1 MKRISKHRSLQDEH
15 MKKAIAFASHDM
27 MSTLK
32 TDEKAKQSFNRKPFH
47 LMNDSTM
54 AFKGGK

>member
-32 TDEKAKQSFNRKPFH
+32 TDEKAKQNFNRKPFY
-47 LMNDSTM
+47 LVNDTTM
-54 AFKGGK
+54 PPQHV